1 MEDTF
6 IHGLQVAA
14 STRPAREVS
23 DVTMDVDVL
32 EFRVPVENNKC
43 VFVWDIQPNRSQAQ
57 VHAELHAVFSSFGPL
72 YLLKVTPNA
81 WPQPPGFFA
90 LIKFYS
96 AAHAAEAQ
104 RRTNGQPL
112 LHSPALKVKLSSRR
126 TPPSLCGRTI
136 PLSHSR
142 CLDLANHC
150 LGFNGWSSDIIT
162 LKELTDEEEVEG
174 PEGGTGCSTL
184 RFGCVM
190 RLSFPQHGLI
200 TQGSAVVEDSFTCT
214 GPAVVLQ
221 RRCRLQRA
229 VRERALVQA
238 FSTVLLLLLGGGKL
252 MVVVK
257 QSPDWTQPEG
267 SDRVLQVNQA
277 SLLGCPAD
285 EEEAEDEE
293 WDLTVS

>member
-1 MEDTF
+1 
-6 IHGLQVAA
+6 
-14 STRPAREVS
+14 
-23 DVTMDVDVL
+23 MDVDVL
-32 EFRVPVENNKC
+32 EFRVPVEKNKC
-43 VFVWDIQPNRSQAQ
+43 LFVWDIQPNRSQAQ
-57 VHAELHAVFSSFGPL
+57 IHVELHAVFSSFGPL
-72 YLLKVTPNA
+72 YLLKVTPTA
-81 WPQPPGFFA
+81 RPQPPGFFA

-112 LHSPALKVKLSSRR
+112 LNSPALKVKLSSRH
-126 TPPSLCGRTI
+126 TLSLCGRAI

-142 CLDLANHC
+142 CLDLANHY
-150 LGFNGWSSDIIT
+150 LGFNGWTSDIIT
-162 LKELTDEEEVEG
+162 LKELTDDDKEEEG
-174 PEGGTGCSTL
+174 PEGGTGCRTL

-190 RLSFPQHGLI
+190 RLSFPQHDLT

-214 GPAVVLQ
+214 GAADVLQ

-238 FSTVLLLLLGGGKL
+238 FSSVLLLLLGGGKL
-252 MVVVK
+252 MVAVK

-267 SDRVLQVNQA
+267 SDGVLQVNEA
-277 SLLGCPAD
+277 SLPRCPAD

-293 WDLTVS
+293 WDLTVF